1 MVKLLTGAIVTM
13 VCAAAQ
19 PVVIHFEIDLKG
31 APQRVYEALIDA
43 KQFAAVTGAPAE
55 IQREAGGSFSLF
67 GGHIQGRNVELVP
80 NRRIVQ
86 AWRAA
91 DWPEGVY
98 SIARFELKAQG
109 SGTRLVFDHTG
120 FPPEL
125 RAHLEEGWE
134 EHYWA
139 TLRRFFK

>member
-1 MVKLLTGAIVTM
+1 MVKLLTCALVTIVGAV
-13 VCAAAQ
+13 AQ
-19 PVVIHFEIDLKG
+19 PVLIHFEIDLKG
-31 APQRVYEALIDA
+31 PPQRVYEALLDA
-43 KQFAAVTGAPAE
+43 KQFAEITGAPAE
-55 IQREAGGSFSLF
+55 IQRAAGGSFSLF

-80 NRRIVQ
+80 NRRVVQ

-109 SGTRLVFDHTG
+109 SGTLLVFDHTG
-120 FPPEL
+120 FPPSL
-125 RAHLEEGWE
+125 KAHLEEGWE

>member
-1 MVKLLTGAIVTM
+1 M

-31 APQRVYEALIDA
+31 PPQRVYEALTDS

-67 GGHIQGRNVELVP
+67 GGHIHGRNVELVSS
-80 NRRIVQ
+80 RRVVQ

-98 SIARFELKAQG
+98 SIARFELKPQG

-125 RAHLEEGWE
+125 KAPLEEGWE

>member
-125 RAHLEEGWE
+125 KAHLEEGWE

>member
-1 MVKLLTGAIVTM
+1 MF
-13 VCAAAQ
+13 
-19 PVVIHFEIDLKG
+19 IHNEIDLKG
-31 APQRVYEALIDA
+31 PPYRIYEALLDS

-55 IQREAGGSFSLF
+55 INAVAGGPFSLF
-67 GGHIQGRNVELVP
+67 GGHILGRNVELVS

-91 DWPEGVY
+91 DWPQGVY
-98 SIARFELKAQG
+98 SIARFELQAQG

-125 RAHLEEGWE
+125 KAHLEEGWE

-139 TLRRFFK
+139 TLRKFFK